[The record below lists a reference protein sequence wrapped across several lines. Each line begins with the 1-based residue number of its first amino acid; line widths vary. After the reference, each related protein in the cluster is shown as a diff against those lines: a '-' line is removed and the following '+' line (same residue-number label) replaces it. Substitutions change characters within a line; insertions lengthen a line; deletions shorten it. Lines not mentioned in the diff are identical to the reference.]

1 MKAYNFFIM
10 STVAICLC
18 ACKSSDDSWLTGI
31 APEPSQLAGA
41 TVTRGY
47 SIPIELTQA
56 QKDISNKLHA
66 FSWKLFGQMYS
77 SRKELVGE
85 NGHENVLLSPYSVEV
100 NLGMLANG
108 LTGKGYSDLL
118 KGLGL
123 DGYGIDELNDFFDTM
138 NKGIAQADDIA
149 VFKSANSFWY
159 KSSLTV
165 SEAFE
170 QKLTSIYES
179 KVAPVDFTS
188 PDAVRQI
195 NSWVS
200 DATNANIE
208 RIVDMTFPFQD
219 FHLLNAVCFNGGW
232 FVPFSKS
239 ETEKADFYNA
249 DGTTQKVDMMHN
261 YITTFYNQQ
270 NNYAVARLGIDNG
283 AYEFFVIQPNE
294 GNSIESI
301 AALITPDVLKSNN
314 IAHLDL
320 WLPKF
325 QLGYYTDKMGFDLAQ
340 DGTFVIDK
348 SDTELF
354 VDHETDINTIMQ
366 KSFISIDEDGIEV
379 SAATDVNRSGAYMA
393 PNNAKMRL
401 DHPFIYGIVETSTN
415 MPLFIGYYGN

>member
-1 MKAYNFFIM
+1 MKTKILLTISFAAFCI
-10 STVAICLC
+10 S
-18 ACKSSDDSWLTGI
+18 ACNNSDDVLLG
-31 APEPSQLAGA
+31 EPSESSQLVGA

-47 SIPIELTQA
+47 SIPIELTQT

-66 FSWKLFGQMYS
+66 FSWKLFDQMYKN
-77 SRKELVGE
+77 REAFVE
-85 NGHENVLLSPYSVEV
+85 DNGHKNVLLSPFSIEV

-108 LTGKGYSDLL
+108 LTGKGYSELL

-123 DGYGIDELNDFFDTM
+123 DGYDIDELNGFFDTM
-138 NKGIAQADDIA
+138 NKGIAQADDVSI
-149 VFKSANSFWY
+149 FKSANSFWY
-159 KSSLTV
+159 KNALTI
-165 SEAFE
+165 SEPFA
-170 QKLTSIYES
+170 QKLTSIYGS
-179 KVAPVDFTS
+179 KVEAVDFANI
-188 PDAVRQI
+188 DAVRSI

-200 DATNANIE
+200 DVTNGKIE
-208 RIVDMTFPFQD
+208 KIVDMTFPFQD

-301 AALITPDVLKSNN
+301 AALITPDVLKANN

-366 KSFISIDEDGIEV
+366 KSFISIDEDGVEV
-379 SAATDVNRSGAYMA
+379 SAATDVTRSGAYMA
-393 PNNAKMRL
+393 PQNAKMRL
-401 DHPFIYGIVETSTN
+401 DRPFIYGIVETSTN